1 MVNYMRDIKDG
12 TKVFIIIFSI
22 VLLFILMV
30 LTIGVGSVN
39 IPVKEIIHIFLG
51 KGDEINRSIVMDMR
65 LPRII
70 LAVFA
75 GASLSISGALLQSV
89 MRNPLAD
96 PGITGVSSGASL
108 VAIIIMIYFPKFQ
121 GVLPL
126 MAFLGAMMACGI
138 VFLLSWD
145 NGLNSLRII
154 LAGVAVNAM
163 FLGATSLLSILNSE
177 KIQGVLL
184 WINGSL
190 AYRGWREV
198 RYFVPYSI
206 LGIILSLFCIKGAN
220 ILSLGDN
227 VAINLGNN
235 VNRTRLLLSLVAVF
249 LAGVSTSVVGIIGFI
264 GLIVP
269 HISRLILGYDYK
281 YLIPMSGVLGGILLL
296 LADTMARFIARPLEL
311 PVGVIMSMIG
321 GPFFLIL
328 LRRRKNNA

>member
-1 MVNYMRDIKDG
+1 MVKNMIK
-12 TKVFIIIFSI
+12 TKDKTKIFIILFSI
-22 VLLFILMV
+22 LLLFILMI
-30 LTIGVGSVN
+30 LTIGIGSVN
-39 IPVKEIIHIFLG
+39 IPVKGIIDIFLG

-70 LAVFA
+70 LAVFV

-89 MRNPLAD
+89 MKNPLAD

-108 VAIIIMIYFPKFQ
+108 VAILIMIYFPNLQ
-121 GVLPL
+121 RVLPL
-126 MAFLGAMMACGI
+126 MAFLGAMTACAI

-198 RYFVPYSI
+198 SYFVPYSI

-220 ILSLGDN
+220 LLSLGDN
-227 VAINLGNN
+227 AAINLGVN

-249 LAGVSTSVVGIIGFI
+249 LAGISTSVVGIIGFI

-269 HISRLILGYDYK
+269 HISRLLLGYDYK

-296 LADTMARFIARPLEL
+296 LADTLARFIARPLEL

-321 GPFFLIL
+321 GPFFLFL
-328 LRRRKNNA
+328 LRRRKSNA

>member
-1 MVNYMRDIKDG
+1 MVKNMIK
-12 TKVFIIIFSI
+12 TKDKTKIFIILFSI
-22 VLLFILMV
+22 LLLFILMI
-30 LTIGVGSVN
+30 LTIGIGSVN
-39 IPVKEIIHIFLG
+39 IPVKGIIDIFLG

-70 LAVFA
+70 LAVFV

-89 MRNPLAD
+89 MKNPLAD

-108 VAIIIMIYFPKFQ
+108 VAILIMIYFPNLQ
-121 GVLPL
+121 RVLPL
-126 MAFLGAMMACGI
+126 MAFLGAMTACAI

-198 RYFVPYSI
+198 SYFVPYSI
-206 LGIILSLFCIKGAN
+206 LGIVLSLFCIKGAN
-220 ILSLGDN
+220 LLSLGDN
-227 VAINLGNN
+227 AAINLGVN

-249 LAGVSTSVVGIIGFI
+249 LAGISTSVVGIIGFI

-269 HISRLILGYDYK
+269 HISRLLLGYDYK

-296 LADTMARFIARPLEL
+296 LADTLARFIARPLEL

-321 GPFFLIL
+321 GPFFLFL
-328 LRRRKNNA
+328 LRRRKSNA